1 MEKFGESLVA
11 GGWISPAQL
20 TAALGEQR
28 RWGHRLGET
37 LVQLGFLRERDLIR
51 VLAQRTGFPGV
62 DLEGRSIAPEL
73 LALVPAEIAARYTC
87 LPLVRRREA
96 GGEVLYVAMEDPE
109 NLTAVDDLCFRTGLT
124 VRPCIGG
131 PRQLRQ
137 AIAACYEGQEGRQQP
152 VRLHFEEPASPRGG
166 DGEIL
171 LEERWRE
178 DLVEPEGLSAES
190 PTDAS
195 PSGAVAAEDAKPRD
209 VPTRTILRALTRL
222 LIDKGIIDRPQLM
235 AEIVRISRS

>member
-1 MEKFGESLVA
+1 MDKFGESLVA
-11 GGWISPAQL
+11 GGWISSAQL

-62 DLEGRSIAPEL
+62 DLEGRSIAPDV

-109 NLTAVDDLCFRTGLT
+109 NLTAVDDLSFRTGLA

-137 AIAACYEGQEGRQQP
+137 AIALCYERQGNRQEP
-152 VRLHFEEPASPRGG
+152 VRLHFEEAASARGG

-171 LEERWRE
+171 LEERCRE
-178 DLVEPEGLSAES
+178 NLVEPEALSAES
-190 PTDAS
+190 HAEAL
-195 PSGAVAAEDAKPRD
+195 PSGPGAEGAKPRD

-222 LIDKGIIDRPQLM
+222 LIEKGIIDRPQLM